1 MNYFPMFADLRGRPV
16 LVVGGGTVAERK
28 IQSLLDAGA
37 KVLLAARELTE
48 NLQTWAEEGRICR
61 IAESFSDG
69 LIRQAVLVIAATD
82 DEELNRQVADAAE
95 RGNKLVNVVDRQEL
109 CSFIVP
115 AVIDRSPI
123 QIAVSSGGTSPVLAR
138 QLRLQIEQLVPQHIG
153 LMAQI
158 AGENRESVKRQFGS
172 LPERRQFWEQL
183 FAGRFQDYCA
193 QNNRPQADLQ
203 LKAELAAKQTKQGFV
218 TLVGAGPG
226 DAGLLT
232 IHALQAIQA
241 ADVVLYD
248 ALVSTDILRL
258 IRKDAEKINV
268 GKRAGGH
275 KVRQEETNALL
286 LEYAQKGCR
295 VVRLKGG
302 DPFVFGRGGE
312 ELQILAEAG
321 IPFKIIPGIT
331 AAVGAAAYAG
341 IPLTHRDYAQSV
353 QFITGQCKA
362 DGSDV
367 DWASFARSNQTLAVY
382 MGTIKAENIA
392 ARLIRHGRA
401 ADTPCAV
408 ISNGTRQNQTVATG
422 VLSDLHCLTENAAT
436 PALIVIGEVAALHH
450 RLAWFQSENTA
461 VAKAA

>member
-1 MNYFPMFADLRGRPV
+1 M
-16 LVVGGGTVAERK
+16 
-28 IQSLLDAGA
+28 
-37 KVLLAARELTE
+37 
-48 NLQTWAEEGRICR
+48 
-61 IAESFSDG
+61 
-69 LIRQAVLVIAATD
+69 
-82 DEELNRQVADAAE
+82 
-95 RGNKLVNVVDRQEL
+95 
-109 CSFIVP
+109 
-115 AVIDRSPI
+115 
-123 QIAVSSGGTSPVLAR
+123 
-138 QLRLQIEQLVPQHIG
+138 PQHIG
-153 LMAQI
+153 LIAQI
-158 AGENRESVKRQFGS
+158 ADENRESVKRQFGS

-183 FAGRFQDYCA
+183 FAGRFQDYCT
-193 QNNRPQADLQ
+193 QNNRSQADLQ
-203 LKAELAAKQTKQGFV
+203 LKAELAAKQTQQGFV
-218 TLVGAGPG
+218 TLVGAEPG

-232 IHALQAIQA
+232 IHAFQAIQA

-367 DWASFARSNQTLAVY
+367 DWVSFACSNQTLAMQRDRKSV
-382 MGTIKAENIA
+382 
-392 ARLIRHGRA
+392 
-401 ADTPCAV
+401 V
-408 ISNGTRQNQTVATG
+408 
-422 VLSDLHCLTENAAT
+422 
-436 PALIVIGEVAALHH
+436 
-450 RLAWFQSENTA
+450 
-461 VAKAA
+461 